1 MKKLQKNMMTL
12 FFSILILF
20 ALAACSNGSGNNE
33 TQGEDGKV
41 TLSFMNNWS
50 IESPEFDIYQERIEE
65 FQTEF
70 PDIVIEQDKVPAG
83 DYMTKL
89 RTLATGK
96 NLPDLSV
103 VWPGVELE
111 PLVEGGVVQP
121 LDDISS
127 HWESMISPQYLE
139 GYQIDGKS
147 YAVPTKVNSMSI
159 IYYNKEYLDSV
170 GYSEFPET
178 YSEFLELV
186 KDLKDNDI
194 TPMSVG
200 NKPQWPLQSS
210 YISTIADRITGSD
223 FLERVMNGEG
233 EFTEEGFVEALG
245 VIEELVSLDAFNQ
258 DINSIDPVQNQDNF
272 LQGNSAMI
280 MTSSS
285 ANARLRIDNP
295 NRDNIGV
302 ALFPEIEGGEGNALA
317 SPTVIQY
324 GVAMNSSLEG
334 EKKEAA
340 EEFLKYFFSEELYL
354 SLAEIGIA
362 VPATVDGEG
371 DIDETIVELLELMS
385 HGATPVYDSVISP
398 EVKASLENGLQAI
411 TTGQSTA
418 EEVAEDMQDVLENNR

>member
-1 MKKLQKNMMTL
+1 MNKLQKNIMILL
-12 FFSILILF
+12 FSVLILF
-20 ALAACSNGSGNNE
+20 ALAGCSKENGNDVGQDEGN
-33 TQGEDGKV
+33 KI

-65 FQTEF
+65 FQKEF
-70 PDIVIEQDKVPAG
+70 PNIIIEQDKVPAG

-111 PLVEGGVVQP
+111 PLVEGGVIQP

-127 HWESMISPQYLE
+127 YWESMISDQYLE
-139 GYQIDGKS
+139 GYEIDGKS
-147 YAVPTKVNSMSI
+147 YAVPTKINSMSI
-159 IYYNKEYLDSV
+159 IFYNKEYLEKV
-170 GYSEFPET
+170 GYSEFPQT

-186 KDLKDNDI
+186 KDLKNENI

-223 FLERVMNGEG
+223 FLEEVVNDQKKFTDE
-233 EFTEEGFVEALG
+233 EFVKSLE
-245 VIEELVSLDAFNQ
+245 VIEELVALDAFNQ

-285 ANARLRIDNP
+285 ANARLRIDNA
-295 NRDNIGV
+295 NRDNIGI
-302 ALFPEIEGGEGNALA
+302 ALFPEIEGGKGNPLA

-324 GVAMNSSLEG
+324 GVAMNSDLKD

-340 EEFLKYFFSEELYL
+340 EEFLKYFFSEDLYF
-354 SLAEIGIA
+354 SLAEIGIS
-362 VPATVDGEG
+362 VPAKIDVEGEID
-371 DIDETIVELLELMS
+371 DIIVELLELMS

-398 EVKASLENGLQAI
+398 EVKAALENGLQAI
-411 TTGQSTA
+411 TTKQSTA
-418 EEVAEDMQDVLENNR
+418 EKVAEEMQNVLESKR